1 VQIRLLND
9 APTVMLV
16 GLFPAFLSPKPPT
29 PPATTSPPPQPVVIP
44 YWHIESFNSPAVFL
58 TRFFEVDRDLSEEIH
73 GFGLRVRIDPGKAPA
88 VAAVQYAEALVVA
101 VKFLLKIDD
110 VTSLVPQLGRL
121 VGNYI
126 ASARAVRQR
135 TASSYGVGR
144 GRSEQMTT
152 TGIYC
157 DSLLGRCSACE
168 SYVEASRYIDVIRQ
182 QREAE
187 RIQKQIQLL
196 DLEAQRRMKLL
207 EAKKFDPFEPA
218 PAPVTGPDHK

>member
-1 VQIRLLND
+1 
-9 APTVMLV
+9 
-16 GLFPAFLSPKPPT
+16 
-29 PPATTSPPPQPVVIP
+29 
-44 YWHIESFNSPAVFL
+44 
-58 TRFFEVDRDLSEEIH
+58 IH

-126 ASARAVRQR
+126 AGARAVRQR
-135 TASSYGVGR
+135 TASGYGVGH

-168 SYVEASRYIDVIRQ
+168 SYVEASRYIDVILK
-182 QREAE
+182 QREA
-187 RIQKQIQLL
+187 
-196 DLEAQRRMKLL
+196 
-207 EAKKFDPFEPA
+207 
-218 PAPVTGPDHK
+218 